1 MRNMALMGKERL
13 DYFLFVLGVFV
24 YVLQLK
30 LINSLWLK
38 YLLILFLAA
47 FSTYFF
53 FYKFLYTLIKNNK
66 TDWFSIAISG
76 LILSWTSG
84 ILILF
89 FPGDIDLVLQL
100 VKVCGILNYIFSF
113 AIIFWKKEH
122 FLAVIHFIIAVL
134 ISSMVYM

>member
-1 MRNMALMGKERL
+1 MRTLAFIGKERS
-13 DYFLFVLGVFV
+13 DYFLFLLGVFV
-24 YVLQLK
+24 YVLHLK
-30 LINSLWLK
+30 LFNALWLK

-53 FYKFLYTLIKNNK
+53 FYKFLYTLIKKKK
-66 TDWFSIAISG
+66 TDWLSIAISG

-122 FLAVIHFIIAVL
+122 FLAVIHFIIAAL
-134 ISSMVYM
+134 ISFMVFI